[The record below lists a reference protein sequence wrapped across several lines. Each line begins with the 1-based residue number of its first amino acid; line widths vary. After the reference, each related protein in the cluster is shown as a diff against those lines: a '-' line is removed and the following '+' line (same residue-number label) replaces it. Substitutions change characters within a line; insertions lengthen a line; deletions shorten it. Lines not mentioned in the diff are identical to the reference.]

1 VGASAETAVACAS
14 FTSFDAHLF
23 KRGSLNAIRSRLS
36 GGGRPNRKTWL
47 PAVSETAY
55 RRSLFGEAAE
65 GRIPFAILFHGDGK
79 TPDMSQLLRAI
90 FATLL
95 CTVTACNVA
104 RAQAPARLEVNVFP
118 AGFIWPLW
126 VAQDKSFFV
135 QNGVDVHLIAT
146 PNSVQQLTGLID
158 GKFDIGM
165 TAIDNVIAYMEGQ
178 GEAPTRTKPDLVA
191 VMGSSSG
198 FLSLMVAPDVK
209 TFSDL
214 RGRTLSVDA
223 MTTGY
228 AFTLRKML
236 ELSGLK
242 DSDYSLVKVGGMKE
256 RYEAMIAGKQS
267 GTLSVPPFTL
277 AAREKGFNELATA
290 LGVFKHYQ
298 GGVAAVRR
306 EWAASHRKELTG
318 FIRGNLAALD
328 WLYDPANKAEALRI
342 FQNHLPGTSPEV
354 AAKSYDVLLDP
365 VNGFPKRAE
374 IDTDGVNVAMDI
386 RSQYGEPRKRLT
398 DPTRYYDLSYYRAAI
413 AKP

>member
-1 VGASAETAVACAS
+1 
-14 FTSFDAHLF
+14 
-23 KRGSLNAIRSRLS
+23 
-36 GGGRPNRKTWL
+36 
-47 PAVSETAY
+47 
-55 RRSLFGEAAE
+55 
-65 GRIPFAILFHGDGK
+65 
-79 TPDMSQLLRAI
+79 MSQLLRAI